1 MPEFRRGNNGY
12 VSAQLSDGELAT
24 MFKNLK
30 HLRQDAYQDF
40 ELIMKGDVTI
50 ETLREVTALCGTSFA
65 GWMEVNFDNGKGP
78 LSDLVRDIVHYLN
91 GRCGHRQMITSL
103 SIQENKLQD
112 AASTRYGTYTPTVRT
127 GGHAA
132 FLQEGDKV
140 YDNDL
145 YRLMAGVG
153 AGVVGRIFLLLGGE
167 NYYGAN

>member
-12 VSAQLSDGELAT
+12 VSAHLGDGELDA

-30 HLRQDAYQDF
+30 YLRQDAYQDF

-50 ETLREVTALCGTSFA
+50 ETLREVKAMTGTSFA

-78 LSDLVRDIVHYLN
+78 LAELIRDIIHYLN
-91 GRCGHRQMITSL
+91 GRCGHRQLITSL
-103 SIQENKLQD
+103 GIQENKLVD
-112 AASTRYGTYTPTVRT
+112 ANSTRYGTYTPTTRT

-132 FLQEGDKV
+132 FLQDGDTV

-145 YRLMAGVG
+145 FRLMAGVG

-167 NYYGAN
+167 SYYGSN